1 MLEKVWDKG
10 EAYYKGY
17 MLGVIIAEVESYR
30 EVVTI
35 LRAYKKKD
43 RAAIVDEMQKM
54 CKTEER
60 RNFFKFMEK
69 YRHLSVEYAAKHALK
84 RANFFIAD
92 RRKE

>member
-43 RAAIVDEMQKM
+43 RA
-54 CKTEER
+54 CSFGR
-60 RNFFKFMEK
+60 LC
-69 YRHLSVEYAAKHALK
+69 YS
-84 RANFFIAD
+84 
-92 RRKE
+92 

>member
-43 RAAIVDEMQKM
+43 RAAIVDEMQKAW
-54 CKTEER
+54 K
-60 RNFFKFMEK
+60 NFLSAKFC
-69 YRHLSVEYAAKHALK
+69 
-84 RANFFIAD
+84 
-92 RRKE
+92 

>member
-54 CKTEER
+54 CKTDIYLL
-60 RNFFKFMEK
+60 NMQQNMFW
-69 YRHLSVEYAAKHALK
+69 K

>member
-60 RNFFKFMEK
+60 RDFFKFIHEK
-69 YRHLSVEYAAKHALK
+69 ERK
-84 RANFFIAD
+84 RLHSWWIW
-92 RRKE
+92 RRF

>member
-17 MLGVIIAEVESYR
+17 MLGAIIAEVESYR

-60 RNFFKFMEK
+60 GKIQT
-69 YRHLSVEYAAKHALK
+69 S
-84 RANFFIAD
+84 IC
-92 RRKE
+92 

>member
-60 RNFFKFMEK
+60 RDFFKFMEK
-69 YRHLSVEYAAKHALK
+69 YRHLSVEYAAKHVLEESE
-84 RANFFIAD
+84 FFIAD